1 MALVLCV
8 GSDAVLMKTR
18 KLILER
24 AGHQVVLGLS
34 DADVRQAARSYSFC
48 VAVVGQNMDDE
59 RKRNTFQFLRA
70 NCPEV
75 KILELHLEH
84 THRLLDSADD
94 WLSVPV
100 DVPHDLVEHVS
111 ALATRHSQGDAPL
124 NQGP

>member
-24 AGHQVVLGLS
+24 AGHQVVLGIS
-34 DADVRQAARSYSFC
+34 DADVRQAARRYSFG
-48 VAVVGQNMDDE
+48 VAVLGQNMDDE

-70 NCPEV
+70 NFPKV

-100 DVPHDLVEHVS
+100 DVPRDLVERVS
-111 ALATRHSQGDAPL
+111 ALAARQ
-124 NQGP
+124 

>member
-24 AGHQVVLGLS
+24 AGHQVVLGIS
-34 DADVRQAARSYSFC
+34 DADVRQAARSYSFG
-48 VAVVGQNMDDE
+48 VAVIGQNMDDQ

-70 NCPEV
+70 NCPHV
-75 KILELHLEH
+75 KILELHLVH
-84 THRLLDSADD
+84 SQRLLDSADD

-100 DVPHDLVEHVS
+100 DVPHDLAERVS
-111 ALATRHSQGDAPL
+111 ALVARTPDCLRP
-124 NQGP
+124 